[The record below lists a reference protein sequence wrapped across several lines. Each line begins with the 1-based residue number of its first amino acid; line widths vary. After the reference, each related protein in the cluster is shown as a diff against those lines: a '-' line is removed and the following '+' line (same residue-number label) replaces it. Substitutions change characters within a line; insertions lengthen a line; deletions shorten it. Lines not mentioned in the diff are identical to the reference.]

1 MTLDD
6 AIRADPMSTTLPVT
20 TGAVAVP
27 TRVRLAPGERRR
39 LARRYRWRR
48 YLIALGFLAP
58 SLVFFSIFLLWPT
71 IQVAYQTL
79 YTGGILGDLRYVGLD
94 NWTKLPGNAIAIR
107 SLINS
112 VSFSLLVV
120 PAMILIGLGLGM
132 LLVGIR
138 RGGAS
143 FRALLYFPT
152 LAPVVVASLIWLF
165 VVHPDFGAF
174 NLGLRLVGAQ
184 PLNWLGTP
192 ELALPTL
199 AALDIWRG
207 IGFWALFFLAT
218 LVALPQELYSAAHL
232 DGANAWQRFRY
243 LTIPLIRGPLLFALV
258 IATIY
263 TLQVF
268 DSVFVLTD
276 GSPAGATQTLVWY
289 IYKALFQFDNIGL
302 GATLSMLLLGFILIL
317 TLILMRLLRA
327 RGTT

>member
-1 MTLDD
+1 
-6 AIRADPMSTTLPVT
+6 MSTTLPVT
-20 TGAVAVP
+20 QGPVAVR
-27 TRVRLAPGERRR
+27 TRARLEPSERRR

-48 YLIALGFLAP
+48 YLVALGFIAP
-58 SLVFFSIFLLWPT
+58 SLVFFSVFLLWPT

-94 NWTKLPGNAIAIR
+94 NWTKLPSNAIAIR
-107 SLINS
+107 SLTNS
-112 VSFSLLVV
+112 VTFSLLVV
-120 PAMILIGLGLGM
+120 PAMIIIGLGLGM

-174 NLGLRLVGAQ
+174 NLGLRLVGGQ

-199 AALDIWRG
+199 AALDVWRG

-218 LVALPQELYSAAHL
+218 LVALPQELYAAAHL
-232 DGANAWQRFRY
+232 DGANGWQRFRY

-302 GATLSMLLLGFILIL
+302 GATLSMLLLTFILIL